1 MKYIIIIIAI
11 LLTGCVNI
19 EEAIK
24 KVPNNEFTKFTYSR
38 QGNVTS
44 ATITATGAK
53 KEGDKIKIEDFHMT
67 LNYGVVTWDVMIE
80 GLIVNPEELET
91 R

>member
-1 MKYIIIIIAI
+1 MKYLLPLIAF
-11 LLTGCVNI
+11 LLIGCVNL
-19 EEAIK
+19 EKAIK

-53 KEGDKIKIEDFHMT
+53 KEGDKIKIDDFHMT

-80 GLIVNPEELET
+80 GLIVNPKELET